1 MGRRSTPAI
10 SRAAPSVPRATVVA
24 GAITVGWAALILGLH
39 FKKYSFQG
47 LALSE
52 IIDRVSFARWGGLP
66 AAASAVV
73 LGAGV
78 LFAAWGLGHSLLR
91 RWKIPWHSPLE
102 EAVFGWGLGQGVL
115 AYVLLAVGALQ
126 GYRPAV
132 LWGLYLSALAWA
144 FYQWRVGGLRRL
156 CRDAWTQA
164 RARPDG
170 ARGDGLLRVLLWSA
184 FALNGVM
191 CFIPEVFYDALV
203 YHLGVPRWYL
213 LEGGIR
219 YYPAYHAQFPLT
231 RQMINLF
238 GLALQG
244 ETLAKLLHFAT
255 SVQIHCTFLALAD
268 RFGRRRAGLLASLAF
283 FTVPMVAM
291 NLWTTGVDVAMAAVS
306 LLALAAGLIS
316 LTDAAGRAW
325 VVLTGVFLGLT
336 VSTKYPG
343 GIDAAVWGCVFFFH
357 RFFVGKNPRAAFRD
371 LGITAG
377 VAFLVFLPWLVKN
390 AVLTGNPVYP
400 YLHAVF
406 GGRDLLIEK
415 LAIFNADIAQGAAR
429 TLLDLIKA
437 PWRLTFAVPSSASAP
452 GLFPLGLLGA
462 VAWGVLRRKNRG
474 VFVRPLAVYAALYFV
489 VMFVLTSQTRYAI
502 SGLAAYAFLIG
513 EAIDALGRVAGLA
526 VRFCLTAVVAL
537 SALTGLDVSVL
548 IATRAY
554 APWSLLT
561 GGEDR
566 RAYQYYSHPGLNPGP
581 AAEGYDYLKEKGA
594 GDTRVLIL
602 GDEKVF
608 PCAVPFRASGIF
620 NEQLITRWAREAG
633 TSEKLWDILTAR
645 EKITHALINLPSNYR
660 LLSYNPYVWDPA
672 TLGLVCEFW
681 DRHVRL
687 VHRAAAQEKIDP
699 RFVNE
704 TLVYVLAPE
713 GALPGVPPP
722 ENALLLVEEERVGPW
737 GSPGW
742 REKRLALLDAIRAAR
757 GPIPSVEKRRRELL
771 NPA

>member
-24 GAITVGWAALILGLH
+24 GAIAVGWAALILGLH

-191 CFIPEVFYDALV
+191 CFVPEVFYDALV

-244 ETLAKLLHFAT
+244 ESLAKLLHFAT
-255 SVQIHCTFLALAD
+255 SVQIHCTFLALAEIALIARPD
-268 RFGRRRAGLLASLAF
+268 VIGRF
-283 FTVPMVAM
+283 
-291 NLWTTGVDVAMAAVS
+291 
-306 LLALAAGLIS
+306 
-316 LTDAAGRAW
+316 
-325 VVLTGVFLGLT
+325 
-336 VSTKYPG
+336 
-343 GIDAAVWGCVFFFH
+343 
-357 RFFVGKNPRAAFRD
+357 
-371 LGITAG
+371 
-377 VAFLVFLPWLVKN
+377 
-390 AVLTGNPVYP
+390 
-400 YLHAVF
+400 
-406 GGRDLLIEK
+406 
-415 LAIFNADIAQGAAR
+415 AR
-429 TLLDLIKA
+429 SC
-437 PWRLTFAVPSSASAP
+437 R
-452 GLFPLGLLGA
+452 
-462 VAWGVLRRKNRG
+462 
-474 VFVRPLAVYAALYFV
+474 
-489 VMFVLTSQTRYAI
+489 
-502 SGLAAYAFLIG
+502 
-513 EAIDALGRVAGLA
+513 
-526 VRFCLTAVVAL
+526 AVVARCT
-537 SALTGLDVSVL
+537 SAHGIGMAKGLGRRPGRRGVAAFTFVGRRKVGCVLTRCG
-548 IATRAY
+548 RAVV
-554 APWSLLT
+554 
-561 GGEDR
+561 
-566 RAYQYYSHPGLNPGP
+566 
-581 AAEGYDYLKEKGA
+581 AA
-594 GDTRVLIL
+594 
-602 GDEKVF
+602 
-608 PCAVPFRASGIF
+608 
-620 NEQLITRWAREAG
+620 
-633 TSEKLWDILTAR
+633 
-645 EKITHALINLPSNYR
+645 
-660 LLSYNPYVWDPA
+660 
-672 TLGLVCEFW
+672 
-681 DRHVRL
+681 
-687 VHRAAAQEKIDP
+687 
-699 RFVNE
+699 
-704 TLVYVLAPE
+704 
-713 GALPGVPPP
+713 
-722 ENALLLVEEERVGPW
+722 
-737 GSPGW
+737 
-742 REKRLALLDAIRAAR
+742 
-757 GPIPSVEKRRRELL
+757 
-771 NPA
+771 